1 MSLEKDKGVLS
12 LEEKHMIAILLFL
25 SINGQCRKIE
35 VYQNVSSNPR
45 IPEKLDR
52 LEAMGLITQTI
63 AKGSR
68 SVTVALTAKGKE
80 VASLLQ
86 GIDRIVKSD

>member
-1 MSLEKDKGVLS
+1 MSLEKEKGVLS

-68 SVTVALTAKGKE
+68 SVTVALTSKGKE
-80 VASLLQ
+80 VANMLQ
-86 GIDRIVKSD
+86 GVDRIVKSD